1 MILISR
7 YPTHVRRDNL
17 WLLHF
22 FGGVL
27 CKPKTS
33 FLEERGLLCCRF
45 KQASRSDKS
54 SHVKIK
60 IELIWSKR
68 SKFYRSKKEHL
79 PSTNHHIKN
88 INQHPSWT
96 SIVLS
101 VFHNNN
107 KPTAQHIQ
115 ILFLFDWSCP
125 HSSQTWKRYSAIQPK
140 TALPPP
146 PPQHPTKQTMHQ
158 TSKKYKTNSQPTGPE
173 T

>member
-1 MILISR
+1 MVT
-7 YPTHVRRDNL
+7 PFL
-17 WLLHF
+17 WGRSLQTKDIF
-22 FGGVL
+22 SWG
-27 CKPKTS
+27 
-33 FLEERGLLCCRF
+33 GLLCCRF